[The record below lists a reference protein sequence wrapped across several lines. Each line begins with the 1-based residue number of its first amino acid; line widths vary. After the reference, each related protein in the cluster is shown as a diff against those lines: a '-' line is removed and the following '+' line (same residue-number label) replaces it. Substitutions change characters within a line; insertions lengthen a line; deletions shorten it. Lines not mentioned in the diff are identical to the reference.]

1 MKASELMTNSEKLE
15 QVEEEIFRIGEAIE
29 QLEGVRGMED
39 VIGQLRDCAIVLGFE
54 KDQYFKLVRQ
64 EEDREDAALTREY
77 YAAVL

>member
-1 MKASELMTNSEKLE
+1 MMTVSEKLE
-15 QVEEEIFRIGEAIE
+15 RAEEEIFRIGEAIE

-64 EEDREDAALTREY
+64 EEDREEAALVREH
-77 YAAVL
+77 YAAVM